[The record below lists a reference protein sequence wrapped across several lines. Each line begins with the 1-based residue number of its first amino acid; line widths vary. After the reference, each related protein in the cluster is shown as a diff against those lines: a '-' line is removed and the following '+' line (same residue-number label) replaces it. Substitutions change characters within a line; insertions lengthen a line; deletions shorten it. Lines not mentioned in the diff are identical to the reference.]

1 MNPPLP
7 RMSASVARAL
17 KHRRCHR
24 RAVHS
29 FPTGDEGG
37 ITGPNEGG
45 ITVDECGAAVTAGHF
60 NPLFVTPDLPQGQAQ
75 TLYEIGDFTGKFG
88 LLAAVA
94 ATVEPAP
101 APALPP
107 SSPAQV
113 LRLAGPRRRTM
124 WLAPTPLAPH
134 PAPFSPPSQHPFTP
148 LSRSPKPLRSGRIDM
163 RMPSR
168 RST

>member
-1 MNPPLP
+1 
-7 RMSASVARAL
+7 MSASVARAL

-45 ITVDECGAAVTAGHF
+45 ITVDECGAAVDECGAAVDECGHF
-60 NPLFVTPDLPQGQAQ
+60 NPLFVTPGLPQGQAQ

-94 ATVEPAP
+94 ATVDPAP
-101 APALPP
+101 DPALPP
-107 SSPAQV
+107 
-113 LRLAGPRRRTM
+113 
-124 WLAPTPLAPH
+124 
-134 PAPFSPPSQHPFTP
+134 
-148 LSRSPKPLRSGRIDM
+148 
-163 RMPSR
+163 
-168 RST
+168 